1 MTDEAWLAQRLETHR
16 PRLRAIAYRM
26 LGSVTEA
33 DDALQEVWMRL
44 SRSDAGAIQDLEGWL
59 ITVVARVCL
68 DALRAR
74 RSRREEP
81 LPGTVP
87 EPLVSG
93 ASAIDPEQAALLGDA
108 VGLAMF
114 VVLDTLAPAERVSFV
129 LHDVFGLAFDEI
141 APIVGRTSTATRQL
155 ASRARRR
162 MRGAPIPDADIERQR
177 AVVDAFYAAAREG
190 DLGALLAVLD
200 PNVVVR
206 ADLGPLG
213 GGPREFRG
221 AEAVARGTLTFA
233 RYTVHAQP
241 VLVNG
246 AAGVVGAGGGRTYA
260 VMAFTVRGG
269 RIVEIDILADADRL
283 QRLDMAGV
291 DKWGQPGGN

>member
-1 MTDEAWLAQRLETHR
+1 MTNEVWLAERLETHR

-33 DDALQEVWMRL
+33 DDALQEAWIRL
-44 SRSDAGAIQDLEGWL
+44 SRSEAGAIKNLEGWL

-81 LPGTVP
+81 LPGMVP

-93 ASAIDPEQAALLGDA
+93 ANAMDPEQAALLGDA

-114 VVLDTLAPAERVSFV
+114 VVLDTLAPAERVAFV
-129 LHDVFGLAFDEI
+129 LHDVFGLPFDEI
-141 APIVGRTSTATRQL
+141 APILGRTSTATRQL

-162 MRGAPIPDADIERQR
+162 VRGAPIPDADIERQR

-221 AEAVARGTLTFA
+221 ADAVARGTLTFA
-233 RYTVHAQP
+233 RFTVHARP
-241 VLVNG
+241 VLVHG

-260 VMAFTVRGG
+260 VMAFTIRGG
-269 RIVEIDILADADRL
+269 RIVEIDILADEARL

-291 DKWGQPGGN
+291 DTRDQPRGN